1 MSHYVIPNSVLENDF
16 NFLIKSCEDFKNNKI
31 NEATFKAIRVPYGI
45 YEQREKNTYMV
56 RLKTHGGQITPHQLL
71 GISRLAQKYANGS
84 LHITTRG
91 GIQLHYVK
99 FENLCIVT
107 KELHTLG
114 LSGRGGGGNCVRG
127 IVGDALSGIA
137 KDDVFDVQ
145 PYANALTTKMLG
157 LKDSFNLPRKFKISF
172 SSSQADRATATI
184 TDIGFIATKKGN
196 RKGFIVYLAGGMGSK
211 SRLGHKFLDFLPA
224 KECFLF
230 AQAVKQVFDKYG
242 NRENKHSARLRFLA
256 DKIGIEEL
264 GRLIEQEKQ
273 SVKKSL
279 ADWEIKI
286 TKPSVKL
293 PILENQ
299 ILPKMTKEE
308 NLWWNRFVREQKQTG
323 YFYVKVPLALG
334 DIPYKSAE
342 KLANTLSGANPH
354 CIAFGQNQ
362 NLYIRNLN
370 ASQMLKLYPILTE
383 FSLQSKQASIFGDM
397 VACTGAATCQLGI
410 ARPRG
415 AVLAIEEYLLQQ
427 KIDLDK
433 LQDFRIQLSGC
444 PNSCG
449 NHLTANLG
457 FFGKIQRKG
466 GVPYP
471 CYNVVAGGVI
481 EEGKTRFAKK
491 ITQIAA
497 FYLPEFIYK
506 VLSRFLKVK
515 GKFKTFEDW
524 VDSSGEA
531 EIVSLAESF
540 GDIPSFEENPKPYY
554 DWSSDE
560 LFSVS
565 LKKNGIGEEN

>member
-1 MSHYVIPNSVLENDF
+1 MSYYTIPNSVLENDF
-16 NFLIKSCEDFKNNKI
+16 NLLSKSCEDFKNGKLD
-31 NEATFKAIRVPYGI
+31 EATFKAIRVPYGI

-56 RLKTHGGQITPHQLL
+56 RIKTHGVQITPKQLL
-71 GISRLAQKYANGS
+71 GISKLAQNYANQS

-91 GIQLHYVK
+91 GIQLHYVD
-99 FENLCIVT
+99 FENLCLVT
-107 KELHTLG
+107 QELHKLG
-114 LSGRGGGGNCVRG
+114 LSGRGSGGNCVRG

-137 KDDVFDVQ
+137 KDDVFDIQ
-145 PYANALTTKMLG
+145 PYANAITERMLA

-172 SSSQADRATATI
+172 SSSKADRATATI
-184 TDIGFIATKKGN
+184 TDVGFIATKKGN
-196 RKGFIVYLAGGMGSK
+196 RKGFIVYIAGGMGSK
-211 SRLGHKFLDFLPA
+211 SRLGHKITDFLPA

-264 GRLIEQEKQ
+264 TKHIEQEKQ
-273 SVKKSL
+273 SIQESQK
-279 ADWEIKI
+279 DWEIK
-286 TKPSVKL
+286 TSKTSLKL
-293 PILENQ
+293 PNLEHKA
-299 ILPKMTKEE
+299 LPKMTKEE
-308 NLWWNRFVREQKQTG
+308 KLWWNRFVREQKQSG
-323 YFYVKVPLALG
+323 YFYAKVPLTLG

-342 KLANTLSGANPH
+342 KLANILKDTNPH

-362 NLYIRNLN
+362 NLYVRNLS
-370 ASQMLKLYPILTE
+370 AEQMLTLYPILTE
-383 FSLQSKQASIFGDM
+383 FSPQSKQATIFGDM

-415 AVLAIEEYLLQQ
+415 AVLEIEKYLLQS
-427 KIDLDK
+427 KIDLDA

-449 NHLTANLG
+449 NHFTANLG
-457 FFGKIQRKG
+457 FFGKIQRQG
-466 GVPYP
+466 GIPYP
-471 CYNVVAGGVI
+471 AYNVVAGGVV

-497 FYLPEFIYK
+497 FYLPEFVYK
-506 VLSRFLKVK
+506 VLTRFLEVK
-515 GKFKTFEDW
+515 KQFKTFEAW
-524 VDSSGEA
+524 VDSSGEE
-531 EIVSLAESF
+531 EIIKIAESF
-540 GDIPSFEENPKPYY
+540 AKIPEFAENPKPYY
-554 DWSSDE
+554 DWSSEE